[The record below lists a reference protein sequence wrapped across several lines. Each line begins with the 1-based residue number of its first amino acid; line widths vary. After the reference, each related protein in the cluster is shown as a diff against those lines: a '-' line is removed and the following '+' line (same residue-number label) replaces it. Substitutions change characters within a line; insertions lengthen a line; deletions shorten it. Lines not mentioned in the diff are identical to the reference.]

1 MKLSFSRNQHLQNQ
15 QPAVPLGAKPV
26 DRRQL
31 LTIQALQ
38 NQQQEPNKPVK
49 LTTPRCRVVLDKT
62 FCCERDCVRDQLM
75 YFRPLLPFIYSLSV
89 FSLAQSLQLL
99 FWESGATYRLL
110 ICRLRLECIFP
121 KGNVKLCSVQ
131 WCVCFLSFFKKMF
144 N

>member
-1 MKLSFSRNQHLQNQ
+1 MKLSFSRNQHLPNQ

-26 DRRQL
+26 DRHQL

-38 NQQQEPNKPVK
+38 NQQQEQNKPAK

-62 FCCERDCVRDQLM
+62 FCCERDCVRDQLW

-99 FWESGATYRLL
+99 FLESVLPIDYLSVGYAWNAY
-110 ICRLRLECIFP
+110 FP
-121 KGNVKLCSVQ
+121 RAMSN
-131 WCVCFLSFFKKMF
+131 CVPCNGVFVLSFFKEMF

>member
-31 LTIQALQ
+31 LTIQALL
-38 NQQQEPNKPVK
+38 NQQQEPNKPAK

-62 FCCERDCVRDQLM
+62 FCCEWDCVRDQLW

-99 FWESGATYRLL
+99 FWESVLPIDCLSVGYAWNAY
-110 ICRLRLECIFP
+110 FP
-121 KGNVKLCSVQ
+121 RAMSN
-131 WCVCFLSFFKKMF
+131 CVPCNGVFVS
-144 N
+144 

>member
-31 LTIQALQ
+31 LTIQALL
-38 NQQQEPNKPVK
+38 NQQQEPNKPAK

-62 FCCERDCVRDQLM
+62 FCCERDCVRDQLW

-99 FWESGATYRLL
+99 FWESVLPIDYLSVGYTNAY
-110 ICRLRLECIFP
+110 FP
-121 KGNVKLCSVQ
+121 RAMSN
-131 WCVCFLSFFKKMF
+131 CVACNGVFVLSFFKEMF

>member
-26 DRRQL
+26 DRHQL

-38 NQQQEPNKPVK
+38 NQQQEPNKPAK

-62 FCCERDCVRDQLM
+62 FCCERDCVRDQLW
-75 YFRPLLPFIYSLSV
+75 YFRPLLSFIYLLSV

-99 FWESGATYRLL
+99 FWESVQPIDYLSVGYAWNAY
-110 ICRLRLECIFP
+110 FP
-121 KGNVKLCSVQ
+121 RAMSN
-131 WCVCFLSFFKKMF
+131 CVPCNGVFVLSFFKEMF

>member
-31 LTIQALQ
+31 LIIQALQ
-38 NQQQEPNKPVK
+38 NQLQEPNKPAK

-62 FCCERDCVRDQLM
+62 FCCERDCVRDQLW

-89 FSLAQSLQLL
+89 FSFAQSFSYYFGNQVLPIDYLSVGYA
-99 FWESGATYRLL
+99 WNAY
-110 ICRLRLECIFP
+110 FP
-121 KGNVKLCSVQ
+121 RAMSN
-131 WCVCFLSFFKKMF
+131 CVPCNGVFVS
-144 N
+144 

>member
-38 NQQQEPNKPVK
+38 NQQQEPNKPAK

-62 FCCERDCVRDQLM
+62 FCCERDCVRDQLW

-99 FWESGATYRLL
+99 FWESVLPIDYLSVGYAWNAY
-110 ICRLRLECIFP
+110 FP
-121 KGNVKLCSVQ
+121 RAMSN
-131 WCVCFLSFFKKMF
+131 CVPCNGVFVS
-144 N
+144 

>member
-1 MKLSFSRNQHLQNQ
+1 MKLSFSRNQHLPNQ

-26 DRRQL
+26 DRHQL

-38 NQQQEPNKPVK
+38 NQQQEQNKPAK
-49 LTTPRCRVVLDKT
+49 LTTPRYRVVLDKT
-62 FCCERDCVRDQLM
+62 FCCERDCVRDQLW

-99 FWESGATYRLL
+99 FWESVLPIDYLSVGYAWNAY
-110 ICRLRLECIFP
+110 FP
-121 KGNVKLCSVQ
+121 RAMSN
-131 WCVCFLSFFKKMF
+131 CVPCNGVFVLSFFKEMF

>member
-26 DRRQL
+26 DRLQL

-38 NQQQEPNKPVK
+38 NLQQEPNKPAK

-62 FCCERDCVRDQLM
+62 FCCERDCVRDQLW

-99 FWESGATYRLL
+99 FWESVLPIDYLSVGYTWNAY
-110 ICRLRLECIFP
+110 FP
-121 KGNVKLCSVQ
+121 RAMSN
-131 WCVCFLSFFKKMF
+131 CVPCNGVFVLSFFKEMF

>member
-38 NQQQEPNKPVK
+38 NQQQEPNKPAK

-62 FCCERDCVRDQLM
+62 FCCEWDCVRDQLW

-99 FWESGATYRLL
+99 FWESVLPIDCLSVGYVWNAY
-110 ICRLRLECIFP
+110 FP
-121 KGNVKLCSVQ
+121 RAMSN
-131 WCVCFLSFFKKMF
+131 CVPCNGVFVS
-144 N
+144 

>member
-38 NQQQEPNKPVK
+38 NQQQEPNKPAK

-62 FCCERDCVRDQLM
+62 FCCERDCVRDQLW
-75 YFRPLLPFIYSLSV
+75 YFRPLLPFIYSLSI
-89 FSLAQSLQLL
+89 FSLAQSLRLL
-99 FWESGATYRLL
+99 FWESVPPIDCLSVGYAWNAY
-110 ICRLRLECIFP
+110 FP
-121 KGNVKLCSVQ
+121 RAMSN
-131 WCVCFLSFFKKMF
+131 CVPCNGVFVS
-144 N
+144 

>member
-31 LTIQALQ
+31 LTIQALP
-38 NQQQEPNKPVK
+38 NLQQEPNKPAK

-62 FCCERDCVRDQLM
+62 FCCEGDCLRDQLWHYM
-75 YFRPLLPFIYSLSV
+75 PLLLFIYSLSV

-99 FWESGATYRLL
+99 FWESVQPIDYLSVGYAWNAY
-110 ICRLRLECIFP
+110 FP
-121 KGNVKLCSVQ
+121 RAMSN
-131 WCVCFLSFFKKMF
+131 CVPCNGVFVLSFFKKMF

>member
-26 DRRQL
+26 DRHQL

-38 NQQQEPNKPVK
+38 NQQQEPNKPAK

-62 FCCERDCVRDQLM
+62 FCCERDCVRDQLW
-75 YFRPLLPFIYSLSV
+75 YFRPLLSFIYLLSV

-99 FWESGATYRLL
+99 F
-110 ICRLRLECIFP
+110 
-121 KGNVKLCSVQ
+121 
-131 WCVCFLSFFKKMF
+131 
-144 N
+144 

>member
-26 DRRQL
+26 DRLQL

-38 NQQQEPNKPVK
+38 NLQQEPNKPAK

-62 FCCERDCVRDQLM
+62 FCCERDCVRDQLWH
-75 YFRPLLPFIYSLSV
+75 FRPLLPFIHSLSV

-99 FWESGATYRLL
+99 FWESVLPIDYLSVGYAWNAY
-110 ICRLRLECIFP
+110 FP
-121 KGNVKLCSVQ
+121 RAMSN
-131 WCVCFLSFFKKMF
+131 CVPCNGVFVS
-144 N
+144 

>member
-1 MKLSFSRNQHLQNQ
+1 MKISFSRNQHLQNQ

-38 NQQQEPNKPVK
+38 NQQQEPNKPAK

-62 FCCERDCVRDQLM
+62 FCCERDCVRDQLW

-99 FWESGATYRLL
+99 FWESVLPIDYLSVGYAWNAY
-110 ICRLRLECIFP
+110 FP
-121 KGNVKLCSVQ
+121 RAMSN
-131 WCVCFLSFFKKMF
+131 CVPCNGVFVS
-144 N
+144 

>member
-1 MKLSFSRNQHLQNQ
+1 MKLSFSRNQHLPNQ

-26 DRRQL
+26 DRHQL

-38 NQQQEPNKPVK
+38 NQQQEQNKPAK

-62 FCCERDCVRDQLM
+62 FCCERDCVRDQLW

-99 FWESGATYRLL
+99 FWESVLL
-110 ICRLRLECIFP
+110 IDYLSVGYAWNAYFP
-121 KGNVKLCSVQ
+121 RAMSN
-131 WCVCFLSFFKKMF
+131 CVPCNGVFVLSFFKEMF

>member
-38 NQQQEPNKPVK
+38 NQQQEPNKPAK

-62 FCCERDCVRDQLM
+62 FCCERDCVRDQLW

-89 FSLAQSLQLL
+89 FSLAQSLQ
-99 FWESGATYRLL
+99 
-110 ICRLRLECIFP
+110 
-121 KGNVKLCSVQ
+121 
-131 WCVCFLSFFKKMF
+131 
-144 N
+144 

>member
-38 NQQQEPNKPVK
+38 NQQQESNKPAK

-62 FCCERDCVRDQLM
+62 FCCERDCVRDQLW

-89 FSLAQSLQLL
+89 FWLAQSLQLL
-99 FWESGATYRLL
+99 FWESVLPIDYLSVGYAWNAY
-110 ICRLRLECIFP
+110 FP
-121 KGNVKLCSVQ
+121 RAMSN
-131 WCVCFLSFFKKMF
+131 CVPCNGVFVS
-144 N
+144 

>member
-38 NQQQEPNKPVK
+38 NQQQEPNKPAK

-62 FCCERDCVRDQLM
+62 FCCERDCVRDQLW

-99 FWESGATYRLL
+99 FLESVLPIDYLSVGYAWNAY
-110 ICRLRLECIFP
+110 FP
-121 KGNVKLCSVQ
+121 RAMSN
-131 WCVCFLSFFKKMF
+131 CVPCNGVFVS
-144 N
+144 